1 MGEVSPL
8 RRHLQRVLREV
19 HPNAASSR
27 TMRGLC
33 GPMLLPLREGADWS
47 GHPEEE
53 EPVRETLLVLAV
65 FAACL
70 VESVEALT
78 IVLAVGVTRSWNAAL
93 RGVAAGLVV
102 LAAVTAVLGPALT
115 VLPLDRLR
123 LIVGGL
129 LLVFGLGWL
138 RKAILRA
145 SGFKALHDETAIFE
159 RQRAEA
165 EAAGREG
172 QGLLVDPYAFTIA
185 FKGVVL
191 EGLEVVFIVLT
202 FGANQHDIPLASVG
216 AAIAVVVVVV
226 AGFAVRA
233 PLARVPENT
242 LKFVVGVLLTSFGT
256 FWGAEGAGASWPGS
270 DAALLGVIAFVA
282 ATAVS
287 LVAVL
292 RGVHGRRAAA
302 ALVDQPMPAA
312 AR

>member
-1 MGEVSPL
+1 M
-8 RRHLQRVLREV
+8 
-19 HPNAASSR
+19 
-27 TMRGLC
+27 
-33 GPMLLPLREGADWS
+33 
-47 GHPEEE
+47 
-53 EPVRETLLVLAV
+53 RETLLVLAV

-93 RGVAAGLVV
+93 RGVGAGLVV

-115 VLPLDRLR
+115 VIPLDRLR

-165 EAAGREG
+165 EAAGRDG
-172 QGLLVDPYAFTIA
+172 RGLLVDPYAFTIA

-216 AAIAVVVVVV
+216 AAVAVVLVVI

-282 ATAVS
+282 AAAVS

-292 RGVHGRRAAA
+292 RGVHARRAAA
-302 ALVDQPMPAA
+302 SLVDRPVPAA